1 MGKRMGMPRMNA
13 TRKRRRL
20 FAGRCRVGSKQRV
33 EAKYVIKN
41 SLSVVDV
48 VAVQLSS

>member
-1 MGKRMGMPRMNA
+1 MGKRMDVHCMNA
-13 TRKRRRL
+13 TRRRRRL
-20 FAGRCRVGSKQRV
+20 FAGRCRVRSKQRV

-48 VAVQLSS
+48 VVQLSS